1 MFLQSYLPCEER
13 FVLSVLKENIYIMYV
28 QLMVFNDLYS
38 AAAVASKTYFL
49 VQDRRVNICLFCFL
63 G

>member
-1 MFLQSYLPCEER
+1 MFLQSYLPCEEVR
-13 FVLSVLKENIYIMYV
+13 AVSIKGKHLYHVCAVDGLH
-28 QLMVFNDLYS
+28 DLYS